1 MGEHPEDDFADYFR
15 VHYPRLLAFV
25 KRRVDDHET
34 AQDICSESFLLAW
47 KILGCECTDSASWLY
62 VTARNLI
69 GTEYRR
75 RAQKDRLI
83 LEIGRI
89 PRSSLDPCEPTDLEI
104 AMEWLHPD
112 DRAAIVLTYWLGL
125 SAAEAAILCGCSEG
139 AMWKRLSRARAQLRS
154 LLSEA

>member
-1 MGEHPEDDFADYFR
+1 MGEHPENDFADYFR
-15 VHYPRLLAFV
+15 THYPRLLAFV

-75 RAQKDRLI
+75 RAQKERLI
-83 LEIGRI
+83 LAIGRI
-89 PRSSLDPCEPTDLEI
+89 SRSSLDSCEPTDLEI
-104 AMEWLHPD
+104 AMEALHID
-112 DRAAIVLTYWLGL
+112 DRAAVVLTYWLGL
-125 SAAEAAILCGCSEG
+125 SAAEAAILCGCSEA
-139 AMWKRLSRARAQLRS
+139 AMWKRLSRARSQLRS
-154 LLSEA
+154 LLSEP